1 MSSDHKAT
9 MDFPKRASARNNH
22 KHTTAHMT
30 PWGISAWPSS
40 WPTTDHAFSEAILKH
55 ISTVHPEVQKQGA
68 PKGSLLFHQQLKKQG
83 MRFPRCKSRE
93 RQQAPKFSLKNTKN
107 LDA

>member
-55 ISTVHPEVQKQGA
+55 ISTVHPETLKTRHAIPEVQKQGA
-68 PKGSLLFHQQLKKQG
+68 PTGTQF
-83 MRFPRCKSRE
+83 F
-93 RQQAPKFSLKNTKN
+93 TKN
-107 LDA
+107 H